1 MIFERLPRRQTAI
14 LLVVSLVVLALV
26 GKRLAAAGTARAPAA
41 QAVSLSQGRSVGG
54 AAASPRL
61 VVYVVGAVRHAGLVR
76 LSEGARV
83 ADALERAGGPSR
95 HADLTLV
102 NLAAPVADG
111 QQIVVPTRVAAG
123 AGGPSA
129 AGAAVGAPAKLS
141 LASATLEQLDALP
154 GHRPGDG
161 AEDPRLASDPW
172 AVALCR
178 RPRRDP
184 RHRACQG
191 RAAAGS
197 GDAVI
202 RLQDALDR
210 GWPAVALGALALG
223 LAAANWVALPRAAG
237 VLAGLAAAAASFR
250 LPAPLRLGLA
260 GVALAAAGLWWGGLR
275 MQELDRSYLALRIGD
290 PAAAQV
296 VVTGAASRSPFAV
309 RADGRSAPLR
319 RRRAARAGA
328 ARAPGRARAS
338 SGRRARAP
346 GAPGRPARARDRIR

>member
-54 AAASPRL
+54 VAASPRL

-111 QQIVVPTRVAAG
+111 QQIVVPTRVVG
-123 AGGPSA
+123 RRRWRGRGGCRRRRSREAEPRERDPRTA
-129 AGAAVGAPAKLS
+129 RRA
-141 LASATLEQLDALP
+141 P

-161 AEDPRLASDPW
+161 AEDRRLASDPW
-172 AVALCR
+172 SVALCR

-184 RHRACQG
+184 RHRAREG

-197 GDAVI
+197 GDAMI

-210 GWPAVALGALALG
+210 GWPAVALGALAARSRGCQLG
-223 LAAANWVALPRAAG
+223 
-237 VLAGLAAAAASFR
+237 
-250 LPAPLRLGLA
+250 
-260 GVALAAAGLWWGGLR
+260 
-275 MQELDRSYLALRIGD
+275 
-290 PAAAQV
+290 
-296 VVTGAASRSPFAV
+296 
-309 RADGRSAPLR
+309 
-319 RRRAARAGA
+319 
-328 ARAPGRARAS
+328 RAP
-338 SGRRARAP
+338 SGRRGARRSRRRGGFIPVAGVP
-346 GAPGRPARARDRIR
+346 ATRPGRRRSRGGRSVVGRSPDAGARSQLPRVADRRSGGRAGRGHGSGESLTVRRPR